1 MKSKISLTNLLC
13 ALIAPVLS
21 ACAAV
26 VCVLLF
32 LRRSDLVNID
42 NVYESVLFKRGVPLT
57 LFIAL
62 CAAAAIVFAVFAFL
76 TRKNLP
82 TYDSALQKSVLLFPR
97 SAAGLFLL
105 ITLILQIKLS
115 TANTP
120 YDLTGWK
127 ELLSQAPNFFKTSS
141 QTRQDLVL
149 LFFKYLSLGFTLPA
163 ACYFI
168 IPVFVDK
175 KNVGKLR
182 AVLGFFL
189 VAWLALQLLLTHF
202 FPLDFLNSPTRVLRI
217 LAVCF
222 LVFFFLAEMH
232 YFLEGRPAVGAHTA
246 LGMAAGFFAVTDGAS
261 KSFLSFAHKAG
272 FSMNIS
278 AFYSFAILALGVYA
292 LAVSFTQ
299 LYEAKKAPAPA
310 KSESGE
316 TFSPAPAAAET
327 GPETETEPEIE
338 TETEPEAETEPEI
351 ETKTEPEAENVT
363 EKGGRRS

>member
-1 MKSKISLTNLLC
+1 MKSKVSLTNLLS
-13 ALIAPVLS
+13 ALIAPILS
-21 ACAAV
+21 VCAAV
-26 VCVLLF
+26 FCVLLF
-32 LRRSDLVNID
+32 LRQSDLINID
-42 NVYESVLFKRGVPLT
+42 NVYESMLFKRGVLLT

-62 CAAAAIVFAVFAFL
+62 CAAAAIVFAAFAFI

-82 TYDSALQKSVLLFPR
+82 TYDSPLQKSVLLFPR
-97 SAAGLFLL
+97 AAAGLFLL
-105 ITLILQIKLS
+105 ITLILQFKLS

-120 YDLTGWK
+120 YDLTGWR
-127 ELLSQAPNFFKTSS
+127 ELIAQAPNFFKVSS
-141 QTRQDLVL
+141 QTRRDLVL

-163 ACYFI
+163 SAYFL

-189 VAWLALQLLLTHF
+189 VARLALELLLTHF

-232 YFLEGRPAVGAHTA
+232 CFLEGRPAVGAHTA
-246 LGMAAGFFAVTDGAS
+246 LGMAAGFFAVTDGAA

-299 LYEAKKAPAPA
+299 LYEAKKAPVPA

-316 TFSPAPAAAET
+316 SVPAPVAGTGTGSEDEAETEIESEAEIET
-327 GPETETEPEIE
+327 GPEIKPETEPE
-338 TETEPEAETEPEI
+338 
-351 ETKTEPEAENVT
+351 N
-363 EKGGRRS
+363 EKEDAGHE